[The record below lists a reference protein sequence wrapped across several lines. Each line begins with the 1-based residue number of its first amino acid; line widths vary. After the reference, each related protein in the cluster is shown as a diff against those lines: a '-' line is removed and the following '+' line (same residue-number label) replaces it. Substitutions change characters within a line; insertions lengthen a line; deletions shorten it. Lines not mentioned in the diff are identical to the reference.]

1 MFPGI
6 SPGTF
11 GAELFGESHYVTEE
25 NPRLLMRGYL
35 VFIQEISENS
45 LNELPQVHNNILSDI
60 GEASNERCYLTV
72 GGQGSSFPGRICVTA
87 DKAILAAKTFATT
100 GKPDPSLKWI
110 PDYDDY

>member
-35 VFIQEISENS
+35 VA
-45 LNELPQVHNNILSDI
+45 P
-60 GEASNERCYLTV
+60 R
-72 GGQGSSFPGRICVTA
+72 
-87 DKAILAAKTFATT
+87 
-100 GKPDPSLKWI
+100 
-110 PDYDDY
+110 

>member
-35 VFIQEISENS
+35 
-45 LNELPQVHNNILSDI
+45 
-60 GEASNERCYLTV
+60 
-72 GGQGSSFPGRICVTA
+72 
-87 DKAILAAKTFATT
+87 AILVPKKFPAVRQSCRPLPPAREPPGAGTPGPAR
-100 GKPDPSLKWI
+100 
-110 PDYDDY
+110 